1 MPVKASDCGIDG
13 PSTELKIEIQHLL
26 ALIIT
31 VHPEY
36 PQLHDNLAVLRSQN
50 GCKEVRRAG
59 AVEDITVQQVSTLC
73 IEPTDVVTGLAR

>member
-1 MPVKASDCGIDG
+1 MPVKVNDCGIDG
-13 PSTELKIEIQHLL
+13 LATELKIEVQHLL
-26 ALIIT
+26 PLIIA

-36 PQLHDNLAVLRSQN
+36 PQLHDYLALFGSQE
-50 GCKEVRRAG
+50 GCKEFRRAG